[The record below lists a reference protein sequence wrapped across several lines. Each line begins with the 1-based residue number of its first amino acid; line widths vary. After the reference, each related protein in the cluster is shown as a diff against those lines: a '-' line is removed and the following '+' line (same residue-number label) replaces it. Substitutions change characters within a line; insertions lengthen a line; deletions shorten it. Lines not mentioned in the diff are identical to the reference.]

1 MNRSVLVLN
10 GPNLNLL
17 GARQPDIYGR
27 ETLAD
32 VDALC
37 RREGERLGLAVE
49 CRQSN
54 AEGELIDWIHSA
66 RVAGGA
72 RGAVGGIAI
81 NPGGYSHT
89 SVAIMDALLAFEGP
103 AVEVHMS
110 NVLAREPFRR
120 HSYVS
125 LAVTGTVCGFGGAG
139 YRLALT
145 ALAHMLDEARG

>member
-1 MNRSVLVLN
+1 MNPRVLAIN

-17 GARQPDIYGR
+17 GVRQPEIYGR

-37 RREGERLGLAVE
+37 RRAGERLGLDVE

-54 AEGELIDWIHSA
+54 AEGELIDWIQ
-66 RVAGGA
+66 GA
-72 RGAVGGIAI
+72 RGAADGIAI

-120 HSYVS
+120 RSYVS
-125 LAVTGTVCGFGGAG
+125 LAVRGTVCGFGSLG
-139 YRLALT
+139 YRLALA
-145 ALAHMLDEARG
+145 ALARMIGGERG